1 MSKIGE
7 ITYEIQWKWWA
18 APVFVIS
25 ELPVLRDWKW
35 FQDGTY
41 KLVMKYGFRLKGFG
55 K

>member
-7 ITYEIQWKWWA
+7 ITYEIEWKWWT
-18 APVFVIS
+18 APAFAIS

-35 FQDGTY
+35 LQDITY